1 MNEWNLFEALGEIE
15 EPLLS
20 PPKQKHFPW
29 KKNGLRV
36 ALIAAVLSLLAGTVL
51 AVGIG
56 VGVRYGE
63 QTVTLEGISLSQ
75 DAAQNLSYHTA
86 QVQYELRTV
95 TTSAQSY
102 LTQALTAAW
111 GQHGG
116 EELYDLKNPDGSL
129 RNFGTVA
136 EAEQFFGIDLM
147 DSPELSELIRGIYVT
162 MVVAD
167 SAQAAACDAQ
177 GGQIS
182 PDGLL
187 IYLSLRRGELS
198 DTALDARL
206 VGEAGITIFVPLTEA
221 FVQSQREQT
230 LYSHDSPFM
239 ESGLM
244 TAEGRSLL
252 LLENSSTSL
261 GQVGYAAWCD
271 NGLGY
276 LAHLKTYPQG
286 YATPLSL
293 LAPLLGRIH

>member
-15 EPLLS
+15 DPLFS
-20 PPKQKHFPW
+20 PPKQKHFRW
-29 KKNGLRV
+29 KRNGLRV

-63 QTVTLEGISLSQ
+63 QTVTLEGISLSR
-75 DAAQNLSYHTA
+75 AAPQNLSYQTA
-86 QVQYELRTV
+86 QIQYELHTV

-102 LTQALTAAW
+102 LTQALTVAW

-116 EELYDLKNPDGSL
+116 EGLYDLKNPDGSL

-136 EAEQFFGIDLM
+136 EAERFFGIDLM

-162 MVVAD
+162 MVVVD
-167 SAQAAACDAQ
+167 SAQAAARNAQ

-206 VGEAGITIFVPLTEA
+206 VGEAGITVFVPLTEA

-230 LYSHDSPFM
+230 LYSHDSPFT

-252 LLENSSTSL
+252 LLENGSTSL
-261 GQVGYAAWCD
+261 GQMGYAAWCD

>member
-15 EPLLS
+15 DPLLS

-86 QVQYELRTV
+86 QIQYELRTV

-111 GQHGG
+111 GQNGG
-116 EELYDLKNPDGSL
+116 EGLYDLKNPDGSL
-129 RNFGTVA
+129 RNFGTIA
-136 EAEQFFGIDLM
+136 ETEQFFGIDLM
-147 DSPELSELIRGIYVT
+147 DSPELSELIRGVYVT

-177 GGQIS
+177 GGPIS

-206 VGEAGITIFVPLTEA
+206 VGEAGITVFVPLTEA

-230 LYSHDSPFM
+230 LYSHDSPFA

-252 LLENSSTSL
+252 LLENDSTAL

>member
-15 EPLLS
+15 DPLLS
-20 PPKQKHFPW
+20 PPKQKHFHW

-36 ALIAAVLSLLAGTVL
+36 ALIAAVLSLLAGTAL

-75 DAAQNLSYHTA
+75 DAPQNLSYQTA
-86 QVQYELRTV
+86 QIQYALHTV
-95 TTSAQSY
+95 TTSAQGY
-102 LTQALTAAW
+102 LTQALTDAW
-111 GQHGG
+111 AEHSG
-116 EELYDLKNPDGSL
+116 ERLYDLKNTDGSL
-129 RNFGTVA
+129 RNFSTIA

-167 SAQAAACDAQ
+167 PAQAAENDGQ
-177 GGQIS
+177 GTQLS

-206 VGEAGITIFVPLTEA
+206 VSEAGITVFVPLTDA
-221 FVQSQREQT
+221 FIQSQREQT
-230 LYSHDSPFM
+230 LYSHDSAFT

-252 LLENSSTSL
+252 LLENSSSSL

>member
-15 EPLLS
+15 DPLLS

-86 QVQYELRTV
+86 QIQYELYTV
-95 TTSAQSY
+95 NTSAQGY
-102 LTQALTAAW
+102 LTQALTEAW
-111 GQHGG
+111 AQHSG
-116 EELYDLKNPDGSL
+116 EGLYDLKNPDGSL
-129 RNFGTVA
+129 RNFGTIA

-162 MVVAD
+162 MVVED
-167 SAQAAACDAQ
+167 PAQASDRYARDAQ
-177 GGQIS
+177 LS

-206 VGEAGITIFVPLTEA
+206 VSEAGITVFVPLTEA

-230 LYSHDSPFM
+230 LYSHDSPFV

-252 LLENSSTSL
+252 LLENGSSSL
-261 GQVGYAAWCD
+261 GQVGHAAWCD

>member
-15 EPLLS
+15 DPLLS

-86 QVQYELRTV
+86 QIQYELRTV

-111 GQHGG
+111 EQHGG
-116 EELYDLKNPDGSL
+116 EGLYDLKNPDGSL

-147 DSPELSELIRGIYVT
+147 DSPELSELIRGVYVT

-177 GGQIS
+177 GGPIS

-206 VGEAGITIFVPLTEA
+206 VGEAGITVFVPLTEA

-230 LYSHDSPFM
+230 LYSHDSPFA

-252 LLENSSTSL
+252 LLEDSSSSL

>member
-75 DAAQNLSYHTA
+75 DAGQNLSYHTA
-86 QVQYELRTV
+86 QIQYELRTV

-111 GQHGG
+111 GQRGG
-116 EELYDLKNPDGSL
+116 EGLYDLKNPDGSL

-206 VGEAGITIFVPLTEA
+206 VGEAGITVFVPLTEA

-230 LYSHDSPFM
+230 LYSHDSPFA

-244 TAEGRSLL
+244 TAEGKSLL
-252 LLENSSTSL
+252 LLENDSTAL

-276 LAHLKTYPQG
+276 LAHLKTYPKG

>member
-86 QVQYELRTV
+86 QIQYELRTV

-111 GQHGG
+111 VQHSG
-116 EELYDLKNPDGSL
+116 EGLYDLKNPDGSL

-167 SAQAAACDAQ
+167 PAQAAACDAQ

-206 VGEAGITIFVPLTEA
+206 VGEAGITVFVPLTEA

-230 LYSHDSPFM
+230 LYSHDSPFA

-252 LLENSSTSL
+252 LLENSSSSL